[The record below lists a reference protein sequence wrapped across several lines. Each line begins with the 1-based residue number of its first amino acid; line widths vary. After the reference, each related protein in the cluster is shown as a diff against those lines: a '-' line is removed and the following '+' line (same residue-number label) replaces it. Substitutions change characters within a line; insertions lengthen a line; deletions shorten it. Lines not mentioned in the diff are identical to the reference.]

1 MNILFLAVQ
10 QGIGDFS
17 SLTRDGTHAPCNAGV
32 ECQLLDQQG
41 SLEEWSLN
49 HWITREV
56 LAMNVLVQDFMN
68 MVLSFLLGKHLDVE
82 FWVMGRCLF
91 DFIVNHQFSEVFV

>member
-10 QGIGDFS
+10 QGMGDFS

-32 ECQLLDQQG
+32 ECQLLDHQG

-49 HWITREV
+49 HWIDHQGSSCYECSCARFYEYG
-56 LAMNVLVQDFMN
+56 AFI
-68 MVLSFLLGKHLDVE
+68 SLG
-82 FWVMGRCLF
+82 
-91 DFIVNHQFSEVFV
+91 